1 MLRRMFQAPQIP
13 LNVQLKSY
21 SNGLRGVAQTIG
33 VMRRLVNE
41 GKIDPIIRS
50 AATSIVYLTPEK
62 DAGAETMA
70 LFDHVQNRI
79 RYVGDIH
86 DVETISTA
94 AKTLLGKIGDCDDKS
109 VLLASLMEA
118 IGYPTRF
125 VVTGYGEPGHLEH
138 VYMQVCIDDEWIDC
152 DPTEP
157 QPMGWAAPDP
167 TTIYFER
174 V

>member
-1 MLRRMFQAPQIP
+1 MLARMFQAPQIP
-13 LNVQLKSY
+13 LTAQLRSY
-21 SNGLRGVAQTIG
+21 SNGVRGVAQTVG

-62 DAGAETMA
+62 DAGSELLA
-70 LFDHVQNRI
+70 LFDQVQNRI

-86 DVETISTA
+86 GVETVSTA

-109 VLLASLMEA
+109 ILLASLFEA

-125 VVTGYGEPGHLEH
+125 VVAGYSTPGELEH
-138 VYMQVCIDDEWIDC
+138 VYLQVFADDWIDC

-157 QPMGWAAPDP
+157 HPMGWCAPDP
-167 TTIYFER
+167 VTIYFER

>member
-1 MLRRMFQAPQIP
+1 MFQAPQIP
-13 LNVQLKSY
+13 LRTQLRSY
-21 SNGLRGVAQTIG
+21 SNGLRGVAQTVGI
-33 VMRRLVNE
+33 MRRLVNE

-62 DAGAETMA
+62 DAGAEALA

-86 DVETISTA
+86 GVETVSSA
-94 AKTLLGKIGDCDDKS
+94 AKTLLGKIGDCDDQS
-109 VLLASLMEA
+109 ILLASLFEA

-125 VVTGYGEPGHLEH
+125 VVAGYNEPGALEH
-138 VYMQVCIDDEWIDC
+138 VYLQVCLDDEWIDC

-157 QPMGWAAPDP
+157 YPMGWMPPDP
-167 TTIYFER
+167 TTLYYER